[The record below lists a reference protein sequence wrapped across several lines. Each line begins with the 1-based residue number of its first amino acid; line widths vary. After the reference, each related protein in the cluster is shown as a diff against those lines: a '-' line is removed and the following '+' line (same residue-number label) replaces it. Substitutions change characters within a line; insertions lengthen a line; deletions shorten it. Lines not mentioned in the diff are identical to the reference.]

1 MNKDFMAEIKKF
13 FKKTVIWCISA
24 IHIGTIMM
32 ERRTFVRNSALSAM
46 ALSLPKVDWVNAHF
60 KGERFGVAEAS
71 FMLRRYR
78 NLESGTYPAYANAL
92 EMIEHFYTLGFGG
105 AQLTMHG
112 LDKDLARSI
121 RNRLDEL
128 DFFMEGQIRLPK
140 DATDVGRF
148 EQQVKETKDMGVEVI
163 RTVCLS
169 GRRYEDFRSWEE
181 FQAFRKT
188 SEEALSLATPIMER
202 HKVKLAVE
210 NHKDWRTAEFLDIL
224 KTLDSAYIGVTLD
237 TGNNISLLEDPM
249 EVVRQLAPYAF
260 TVHLKD
266 MALEEYE
273 EGFLMSEV
281 NLGEGFLDLKTMIAI
296 IRNHQPTCRF
306 NLEMITRDPLKIPI
320 WTAQYW
326 ETFEAISRLELVKFM
341 EFVKQNSSDGPL
353 PRISNK
359 SVDDQ
364 LALEI
369 ANNSISCRYAKEN
382 YGFS

>member
-1 MNKDFMAEIKKF
+1 MK
-13 FKKTVIWCISA
+13 
-24 IHIGTIMM
+24 
-32 ERRTFVRNSALSAM
+32 RRTFVQNSVLGTM
-46 ALSLPKVDWVNAHF
+46 AIGLPKMDWLDEFF

-78 NLESGTYPAYANAL
+78 NLESDSYPAYANAL
-92 EMIEHFYTLGFGG
+92 EMIEHFHTLGFGG

-112 LDKDLARSI
+112 LDKGMARTI
-121 RNRLDEL
+121 RKRLDEL

-140 DATDVGRF
+140 DALELDRF
-148 EQQVKETKDMGVEVI
+148 EQQVKETKAMGVEVI

-169 GRRYEDFRSWEE
+169 GRRYENFKTGEE
-181 FQAFRKT
+181 FQAFRKA
-188 SEEALSLATPIMER
+188 SENALFLAAPIMEK

-210 NHKDWRTAEFLDIL
+210 NHKDWRTAEFLEIL
-224 KTLDSAYIGVTLD
+224 EKLDSAYVGVTLD
-237 TGNNISLLEDPM
+237 TGNNIALLEEPM
-249 EVVRQLAPYAF
+249 EVVRLLAPYTF

-273 EGFLMSEV
+273 DGFLMSEV
-281 NLGEGFLDLKTMIAI
+281 NLGEGFLDLEGMIAI
-296 IRNHQPTCRF
+296 IRAQQPKCRF

-320 WTAQYW
+320 WTQPYW
-326 ETFEAISRLELVKFM
+326 ETFGDVSRSELVQFTH
-341 EFVKQNSSDGPL
+341 FLKQNMAITPL
-353 PRISNK
+353 PRISGK

-369 ANNSISCRYAKEN
+369 ANNSISCTYAKQQ